1 MRRHVVIIGA
11 GLAGL
16 SCALELARAGVQVT
30 VLEREP
36 HVGGMA
42 ASFEE
47 GDRESA
53 GQPGSDYWSWDFGP
67 HRFHSDEPE
76 LMAHAEEIL
85 GDNRVWSKRLSRIF
99 LFDRFFDYPL
109 VLSNVLI
116 NMPRFKLLRVL
127 LDYAWT
133 RLMDAT
139 GLRRYGDRNFKE
151 WVERRFGTELSRIFF
166 TEYTEKT
173 WGLPATQISAA
184 WAKQRISLLSL
195 GDTIKRT
202 IFKTRDIPRTLIT
215 DFIYPKVGGIG
226 ELARCYARKI
236 EELGGRVLVAVPV
249 VRLHRDG
256 QRVTAVE
263 YWIEG
268 AKHVVEP
275 DDIVS
280 TIPVTGLLQCLEPEP
295 PQEVTSAA
303 KRLGYVSIV
312 FVYLKL
318 SKPQVSPDSW
328 IYLPQKSLRVHRISE
343 FKNFSKLCAPPDK
356 TLVCAEITCSP
367 GKGLWRAT
375 PEELRDI
382 AVEDLSRIGL
392 IRREEVLNSFVKR
405 VWHAYPLYDL
415 DYERNLEPVMDFVRS
430 LENLRSTG
438 RQGLYRYNNM
448 DQSVEMGRRAANATL
463 HVGDADFEAVA
474 TEQKYFG

>member
-1 MRRHVVIIGA
+1 MRKHVVIIGA
-11 GLAGL
+11 GVAGL
-16 SCALELARAGVQVT
+16 SCALELARAGMRVT

-36 HVGGMA
+36 QVGGMA

-67 HRFHSDEPE
+67 HRFHSDKPE

-85 GDNRVWSKRLSRIF
+85 GGNHVWSKRLSRIF

-109 VLSNVLI
+109 VLSNVLR
-116 NMPRFKLLRVL
+116 NMPRLTLLRVL
-127 LDYAWT
+127 FDYAWT
-133 RLMDAT
+133 RLLDTT
-139 GLRRYGDRNFKE
+139 GLRKYGDRNFKE
-151 WVERRFGTELSRIFF
+151 WVERRFGAELSRIFF

-173 WGLPATQISAA
+173 WGLPATQVSSA

-202 IFKTRDIPRTLIT
+202 IFKPRDIPRTLIT

-226 ELARCYARKI
+226 ELSRCYARKI
-236 EELGGRVLVAVPV
+236 EEFGGRVLVATPV
-249 VRLHRDG
+249 VRLYRDG

-263 YWIEG
+263 YQLEG
-268 AKHVVEP
+268 EKRVVEP
-275 DDIVS
+275 DDLVS
-280 TIPVTGLLQCLEPEP
+280 TIPITGLLQCLEPKP
-295 PQEVTSAA
+295 PQEVRLAA
-303 KRLGYVSIV
+303 KNLGYVSII
-312 FVYLKL
+312 FIYLKL

-328 IYLPQKSLRVHRISE
+328 IYLPQKTLRVHRISE
-343 FKNFSKLCAPPDK
+343 FKNFSKLCAPPDQ
-356 TLVCAEITCSP
+356 TLVCAEIACTP
-367 GKGLWRAT
+367 GEGLWRAT

-382 AVEDLSRIGL
+382 AVDDLYRVGL
-392 IRREEVLNSFVKR
+392 IRREEVLSSFVKR

-415 DYERNLEPVMDFVRS
+415 DYEKNLKPIMDFVHG
-430 LENLRSTG
+430 LENLRSSG
-438 RQGLYRYNNM
+438 RQGLYRYSNM
-448 DQSVEMGRRAANATL
+448 DQSIEMGRRAAHATL
-463 HVGDADFEAVA
+463 QVGDADFEAVA